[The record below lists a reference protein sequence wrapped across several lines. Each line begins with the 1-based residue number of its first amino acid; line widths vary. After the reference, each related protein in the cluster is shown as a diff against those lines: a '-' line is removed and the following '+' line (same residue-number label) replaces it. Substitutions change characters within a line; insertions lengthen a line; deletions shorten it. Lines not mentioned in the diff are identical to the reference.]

1 MWCFTAIDLI
11 LNRRR
16 WVMTQRPI
24 FIPNFE
30 KGIFVQ
36 KEDIEFNWYPG
47 FSFQQKQKSIKSLHE
62 SAKNKEIY
70 PVLEIST
77 KSELSIGRKLSAFN
91 LLMNFDNNKKITV
104 EAAYQGSK
112 VFENGGPYQE
122 FFYLTG
128 KEIKKDERLQNS
140 GKLIGFD
147 FNGIKWQLD
156 PVNAFYDWL
165 YINALS
171 QNPDLSDQILDYK
184 GFSDIEFNPNK
195 SINCQAR
202 AAALF
207 VSLYKHKLF
216 DSVISDKNIYLDLI
230 GKNKNESINKKL
242 DEIFEVPIHF
252 ENICTSP
259 NFPNNNTVVDN
270 KELLNQL
277 KLDKN
282 TLLNLRDR
290 AKTIEE
296 NLNNC
301 SLKLVKNYLLQK
313 HPKINWTNYLMR
325 YQDIEGKLNN
335 QKLVIGKVI
344 IDANIKKNDFD
355 PNQKRAIKNTLKK
368 IENSNHLHKYIFVV
382 DERVFNILQTKY
394 NRDYPNIEFVNILDP
409 KLKSSQQKIVESEN
423 IES

>member
-1 MWCFTAIDLI
+1 
-11 LNRRR
+11 
-16 WVMTQRPI
+16 MTQRPI
-24 FIPNFE
+24 FIPIFE

-36 KEDIEFNWYPG
+36 KEDIEFVWHPG
-47 FSFQQKQKSIKSLHE
+47 FAFQQKQKSIKSLHE
-62 SAKNKEIY
+62 SAKNKGIY

-91 LLMNFDNNKKITV
+91 LLMNLDNNKKITV

-112 VFENGGPYQE
+112 AFKNGGPYRE

-140 GKLIGFD
+140 GKLREFD
-147 FNGIKWQLD
+147 FIGIKWQLD

-165 YINALS
+165 YINALY
-171 QNPDLSDQILDYK
+171 QNPDLSNQILDYK

-207 VSLYKHKLF
+207 VSLYKHKLL
-216 DSVISDKNIYLDLI
+216 DSVISDRNIYIDLI

-242 DEIFEVPIHF
+242 DDIFEAPIHF

-259 NFPNNNTVVDN
+259 NFPNNGAVVDN

-277 KLDKN
+277 KMDMN
-282 TLLNLRDR
+282 TLLNLRDCV
-290 AKTIEE
+290 KTVEE
-296 NLNNC
+296 NIYSC
-301 SLKLVKNYLLQK
+301 SLELVKNYLLQK
-313 HPKINWTNYLMR
+313 HPEINWTNHLMR
-325 YQDIEGKLNN
+325 CQDIEGILNN
-335 QKLVIGKVI
+335 KKLVIGKVI
-344 IDANIKKNDFD
+344 IDANTKKNDFD
-355 PNQKRAIKNTLKK
+355 PKQKRAIKNTLKK
-368 IENSNHLHKYIFVV
+368 IENSNHLHKYLFVV
-382 DERVFNILQTKY
+382 DERVFKILQTNY
-394 NRDYPNIEFVNILDP
+394 NKDYPNIEFINILNP
-409 KLKSSQQKIVESEN
+409 KLKSSQQKLVESEN